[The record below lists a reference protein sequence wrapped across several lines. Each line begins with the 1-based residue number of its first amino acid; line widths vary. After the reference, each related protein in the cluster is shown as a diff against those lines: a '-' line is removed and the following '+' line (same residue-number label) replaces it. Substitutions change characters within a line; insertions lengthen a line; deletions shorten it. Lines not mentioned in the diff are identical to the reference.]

1 MATDNGT
8 RPVQFG
14 IFEVD
19 LRAGELRRNG
29 ARVKLQEQPFQ
40 ILSTLLERPG
50 QVVTREEL
58 QRKLWPADTF
68 VDFDHSLNAAIRRLR
83 DALGDSAENP
93 RYVETVARRGYRFLI
108 PVNGSGAPVDTQ
120 PTQQP
125 RVGLKHWTLFVSCGL
140 LLVLVVGWL
149 IVHGRH
155 QLIVAQPGPIKHRRL
170 TANPNEDPVLGAVIS
185 PDGKYLA
192 FSDTTAFYLRQI
204 DSGETHSLNLPPGL
218 KAVPAAWYPDG
229 THLLASWA
237 EGPKA
242 PASLWQVSILGGTPR
257 KLIEDGRLPAVS
269 RDGSQ
274 IAFVKGPKLAE
285 ELWVVGANGEN
296 PRRLVATQMCTL
308 GEPAWSPDGR
318 RIAYV
323 TGSYAPER
331 WQVESSVVLLDLD
344 SGRQE
349 TIFSPASSQAPI
361 HADMELGPG
370 LAWTPDNHLVYS
382 LSEAPPNQ
390 SDSNIWSVPLDSHG
404 RVVGTALRL
413 TATPDEVSTLSAS
426 ADGKRIAYMENSLS
440 PAIYTAEVESGGAR
454 LGPLRRLTPDNW
466 KNYPFSWTPDSKAVL
481 FASDRD
487 GTYHIFKQQIDQPVP
502 ELLVGGSEQ
511 ATLPR
516 LAPDNSTVL
525 YETWPKLGESAIQ
538 RRLMRVSL
546 AGGPAQTVLQ
556 QDAMGNMQCARA
568 PSTLCLYD
576 VRTTSEVLFFSFDP
590 ATGKSEELP
599 QLRVRDEA
607 PYNIL
612 GELDWLSALQ
622 PQLRVRDEAP
632 YNYNWSLSPDA
643 KVLATAKGK
652 VVQKDPGVTFY
663 SVSDG
668 SKRTVTARAWA
679 GINSIDFAADGRSL
693 WAPAYTNDGKWALL
707 NIDLKGRTR
716 IVLEDTNTTIGW
728 AIPAPDGHHLALWEA
743 RGNSNVWMLER
754 F

>member
-40 ILSTLLERPG
+40 ILSILLERPG

-58 QRKLWPADTF
+58 QRQLWPADTF

-120 PTQQP
+120 PTRQP

-149 IVHGRH
+149 IVHGRR
-155 QLIVAQPGPIKHRRL
+155 QPIVAQPGQIKHRRL

-192 FSDTTAFYLRQI
+192 FSDTTGFYLRQV
-204 DSGETHSLNLPPGL
+204 DSGETHFLNLPPGL

-242 PASLWQVSILGGTPR
+242 PPSLWEVSILGGTAR

-285 ELWVVGANGEN
+285 ELWVVAANGEN

-323 TGSYAPER
+323 MGSYAPEQ
-331 WQVESSVVLLDLD
+331 WQAESRIVLLDLD
-344 SGRQE
+344 SGQQE
-349 TIFSPASSQAPI
+349 TIFSRASSQAPI
-361 HADMELGPG
+361 YANMELGPG
-370 LAWTPDNHLVYS
+370 LVWTPDNHLVYS

-390 SDSNIWSVPLDSHG
+390 SDSNVWSIPLDSHG
-404 RVVGTALRL
+404 RVVGTAQRL
-413 TATPDEVSTLSAS
+413 TATPDEVSALSAS
-426 ADGKRIAYMENSLS
+426 ADSKRIAYTKNSLS
-440 PAIYTAEVESGGAR
+440 PVIYVAETDSGGKR
-454 LGPLRRLTPDNW
+454 LGPLRRLTLDNW
-466 KNYPFSWTPDSKAVL
+466 RNYPFSWTPDSKAVL
-481 FASDRD
+481 VASDRD
-487 GTYHIFKQQIDQPVP
+487 GTYHIFKQQIDRTVSE
-502 ELLVGGSEQ
+502 ELLVGGSEGVM
-511 ATLPR
+511 LPR

-525 YETWPKLGESAIQ
+525 YETWPKLGESAAE
-538 RRLMRVSL
+538 RHLMRVSL
-546 AGGPAQTVLQ
+546 AGGPAQTVLR

-576 VRTTSEVLFFSFDP
+576 ARTTSEVLFFSFNP
-590 ATGKSEELP
+590 ATGHKEELP
-599 QLRVRDEA
+599 QLRIRDEA
-607 PYNIL
+607 PY
-612 GELDWLSALQ
+612 A
-622 PQLRVRDEAP
+622 
-632 YNYNWSLSPDA
+632 YNWSLSPDG
-643 KVLATAKGK
+643 KTLATAKGK
-652 VVQKDPGVTFY
+652 VVQKDPSVTFY

-668 SKRTVTARAWA
+668 SKRTVTAHAWA
-679 GINSIDFAADGRSL
+679 GISSIDFAADGRSL

-707 NIDLKGRTR
+707 NIDLQGRTR
-716 IVLEDTNTTIGW
+716 IVLEDTNMTIGW

-743 RGNSNVWMLER
+743 RGTSNVWMLEC

>member
-1 MATDNGT
+1 VATDNGT

-29 ARVKLQEQPFQ
+29 AKVKLQEQPFQ
-40 ILSTLLERPG
+40 ILSMLLERPG

-58 QRKLWPADTF
+58 QRKLWSADTF

-93 RYVETVARRGYRFLI
+93 RYVETVARRGYRFLT
-108 PVNGSGAPVDTQ
+108 PVNGARALIVTQ
-120 PTQQP
+120 PTRKP
-125 RVGLKHWTLFVSCGL
+125 GVELKHWTIFLTCGL

-155 QLIVAQPGPIKHRRL
+155 PPIVAQPGQIKHRRL
-170 TANPNEDPVLGAVIS
+170 TANPDEDPVLGAVIS
-185 PDGKYLA
+185 RDGKYLA
-192 FSDTTAFYLRQI
+192 FSDKTAFYLRQI
-204 DSGETHSLNLPPGL
+204 DSGETHSLNLPPL
-218 KAVPAAWYPDG
+218 SKAVPVAWYPDG

-296 PRRLVATQMCTL
+296 PRRLVATQICTL

-323 TGSYAPER
+323 TGSYAPEQ

-370 LAWTPDNHLVYS
+370 LVWTPDNHLVYS

-390 SDSNIWSVPLDSHG
+390 SDSNVWSVPLDSHG

-413 TATPDEVSTLSAS
+413 TATPDEVSALSAS
-426 ADGKRIAYMENSLS
+426 ADGKRIAYTKNSLS
-440 PAIYTAEVESGGAR
+440 PVIYIAEVDSGGAR

-466 KNYPFSWTPDSKAVL
+466 RNYPFSWTPDSKAVL

-502 ELLVGGSEQ
+502 EVLVGGSEQ

-516 LAPDNSTVL
+516 LAPVNSTVL

-556 QDAMGNMQCARA
+556 QDALGNMQCARA

-576 VRTTSEVLFFSFDP
+576 VRTTSEMSFFGFDP
-590 ATGKSEELP
+590 STGRSDELP
-599 QLRVRDEA
+599 QLRVQDEVLYA
-607 PYNIL
+607 
-612 GELDWLSALQ
+612 
-622 PQLRVRDEAP
+622 
-632 YNYNWSLSPDA
+632 YNWSLSPDG
-643 KVLATAKGK
+643 KTLAMAKGK
-652 VVQKDPGVTFY
+652 VVQKDPSVTFY

-668 SKRTVTARAWA
+668 SKRTVTAHAWA
-679 GINSIDFAADGRSL
+679 GINSIDFAADSRSL

-707 NIDLKGRTR
+707 NIDLQGRTR
-716 IVLEDTNTTIGW
+716 IVLEDTNMTIGW